1 MGHYNAKEYIQ
12 VRASAFL
19 SKAERQCVYAIYLEY
34 ERWKQERHAFD
45 LMDLVQY
52 IFNSSKVTSSW
63 YGLGMRMDFLMIDEV
78 QDLTP
83 SAM

>member
-1 MGHYNAKEYIQ
+1 M
-12 VRASAFL
+12 
-19 SKAERQCVYAIYLEY
+19 YAIYLEY
-34 ERWKQERHAFD
+34 ERWKQERNAFD

-63 YGLGMRMDFLMIDEV
+63 YGQAMRMDFLMIDEV

-83 SAM
+83 STMQLLL